1 MITIKGVEIPTQIE
15 DFTIEQFEIVT
26 RILNDQDITVIER
39 YINVLEALKV
49 PDQFINDLTDDEL
62 FDIIKSFQEKT
73 EDFKM
78 DLIRTLEVNG
88 FKYEAYAEDEKF
100 ILKAKDLSFI
110 EKSLSDKNN
119 FFSGVLAIVFK
130 REDLNDKEHYT
141 SAHIKYKTTLFK
153 SLNARDYYPYVI
165 WISQKI
171 NEKIKAINDRTEST
185 AE

>member
-1 MITIKGVEIPTQIE
+1 MIEIKGTQIPTQIE

-26 RILNDQDITVIER
+26 RILNNQEITIIER
-39 YINVLEALKV
+39 YIDVLEALKIS
-49 PDQFINDLTDDEL
+49 DEFINDLTDDEL
-62 FDIIKSFQEKT
+62 FEIIKSFQNKT

-88 FKYEAYAEDEKF
+88 FAYEAYAENENF

-130 REDLNDKEHYT
+130 RLDLDNKEHYT
-141 SAHIKYKTTLFK
+141 PAHIKYKTTLFK
-153 SLNARDYYPYVI
+153 SLNAREYYPYII

-171 NEKIKAINDRTEST
+171 NEKIRSINESTESIT
-185 AE
+185 E